1 MSENLNKRGVLIH
14 EFVYRN
20 WLHFL
25 INLCYVVKIY
35 YKIPCEYIKPTI
47 WHSPHVVM
55 GERNP

>member
-25 INLCYVVKIY
+25 
-35 YKIPCEYIKPTI
+35 
-47 WHSPHVVM
+47 
-55 GERNP
+55 

>member
-47 WHSPHVVM
+47 
-55 GERNP
+55 